1 MIQYISIEED
11 LFKTKEDKIY
21 KLLAFAGLIIH
32 QLIQS
37 PKRQSSPDE
46 AAPDSQTSFCN
57 EEYRVRKILYVIKIS
72 SNLDPSL
79 KYFLESLKTA
89 LLLRTTTLRLAI
101 MEGDKIIAGQDIKG
115 QKVEGSL
122 GTKIQQFV
130 DLAHFLVP
138 FQFDEHLK
146 FLMNGSLITCNL
158 QALGIE
164 ILEKMKEKNMFTFG
178 STRQKLLGYQNF
190 LKFKRDEGQLENR

>member
-1 MIQYISIEED
+1 
-11 LFKTKEDKIY
+11 
-21 KLLAFAGLIIH
+21 
-32 QLIQS
+32 
-37 PKRQSSPDE
+37 
-46 AAPDSQTSFCN
+46 
-57 EEYRVRKILYVIKIS
+57 
-72 SNLDPSL
+72 
-79 KYFLESLKTA
+79 
-89 LLLRTTTLRLAI
+89 
-101 MEGDKIIAGQDIKG
+101 
-115 QKVEGSL
+115 L

-178 STRQKLLGYQNF
+178 STR
-190 LKFKRDEGQLENR
+190 